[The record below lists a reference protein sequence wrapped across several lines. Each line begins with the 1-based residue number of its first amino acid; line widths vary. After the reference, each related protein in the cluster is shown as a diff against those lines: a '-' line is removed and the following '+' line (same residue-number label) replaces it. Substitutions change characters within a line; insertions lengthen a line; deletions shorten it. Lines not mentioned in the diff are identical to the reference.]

1 MTILICYDGSP
12 DADRAIDQAGRLF
25 AGREATVLTIWEG
38 FTEVLTRSAVGLA
51 AAPLNFEE
59 IDVANRAG
67 AAERAERGAARARS
81 AGLHAHPRVA
91 ESGPTI
97 WETVLDE
104 AEETEAEAIVLGSRG
119 LTGVRSTLM
128 GSVSH
133 AVLQHAD
140 RPVMVVPGAQVAG
153 KRADRRHPHPCAGA
167 VWSGVDG
174 AAI

>member
-12 DADRAIDQAGRLF
+12 DADRAIDLAGQMF
-25 AGREATVLTIWEG
+25 TGREATVLTIWEG

-59 IDVANRAG
+59 IDDANRAG
-67 AAERAERGAARARS
+67 AADRADHGVARARS
-81 AGLHAHPRVA
+81 AGLDAHPRVVQG
-91 ESGPTI
+91 GPTI

-104 AEETEAEAIVLGSRG
+104 AEEIDAEAIVLGSRG
-119 LTGVRSTLM
+119 FTGVKSMLL

-140 RPVMVVPGAQVAG
+140 RPVIVVPGAQIAG
-153 KRADRRHPHPCAGA
+153 KRTDRRHHHR
-167 VWSGVDG
+167 
-174 AAI
+174 AADAPAAAR